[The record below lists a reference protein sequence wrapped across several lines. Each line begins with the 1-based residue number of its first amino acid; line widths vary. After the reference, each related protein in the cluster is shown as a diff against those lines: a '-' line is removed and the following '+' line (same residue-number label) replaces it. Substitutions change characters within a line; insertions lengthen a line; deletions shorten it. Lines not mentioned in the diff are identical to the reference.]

1 MRVAGVAKW
10 KATRAPI
17 SSLTARRRLADHE
30 RVTSSSPEIGP
41 ALAGEPAVRAKF
53 LQQWLTFPEQFEPA
67 SAARL
72 ARLVNDE
79 KRHAIQA
86 AHALVWL
93 PMTLDIEVVDAVA
106 HAVGAQRYAELTRAF
121 FLELMLRPPLGA
133 LLELGTKL
141 MGLSPEAFLRWWDKG
156 WGAVYRNCGRVG
168 GYVDDERRGRVLYR
182 NMPRLCL
189 QSDAFVEAVVG
200 TAYGVYA
207 LTGVEGVVRV
217 TQRRVDQGELDLEL
231 EWQAQR
237 ASQPR
242 GTA

>member
-1 MRVAGVAKW
+1 MAKW
-10 KATRAPI
+10 EARGAGTI
-17 SSLTARRRLADHE
+17 SPLTARHRLADHE
-30 RVTSSSPEIGP
+30 QVTSTSPEIGP

-53 LQQWLTFPEQFEPA
+53 LQHWLTFPEQFEPA
-67 SAARL
+67 AAARL
-72 ARLVNDE
+72 AQLVDAD
-79 KRHAIQA
+79 KRRAIHA

-106 HAVGAQRYAELTRAF
+106 QAVGARRYAELTRAF

-141 MGLSPEAFLRWWDKG
+141 MGVSPEAFLRWWDKG
-156 WGAVYRNCGRVG
+156 WGAVYRNCGRVT
-168 GYVDDERRGRVLYR
+168 GYVDEQRRGRVLYR

-200 TAYGVYA
+200 TGYGVYA

-217 TQRRVDQGELDLEL
+217 SQRRLDQGELDLEL
-231 EWQAQR
+231 EWQPKRQ
-237 ASQPR
+237 SQPR
-242 GTA
+242 GSA